1 MKVYSCV
8 ERIKD
13 YFNKTSTR
21 SLASTSASDAELLA
35 SLCSNVTFLRATNG
49 LVYFYC
55 FMKRPENIDVC
66 EYLLRRNG
74 FLPRRH
80 ISRYVGGNG
89 LALRIPKTSYIDN
102 VAKTG
107 FLQTIRTN
115 FAKCL
120 MRDNYQQV
128 ERIRAELNQKTK

>member
-21 SLASTSASDAELLA
+21 SLALTSAADADLLA

-49 LVYFYC
+49 LIYFYC
-55 FMKRPENIDVC
+55 FIARPENIDIC

-80 ISRYVGGNG
+80 MSRYVGGNG
-89 LALRIPKTSYIDN
+89 LALRIPETSYVGN
-102 VAKTG
+102 AAKLG
-107 FLQTIRTN
+107 FLKTVHTN

-120 MRDNYQQV
+120 MCDDYQQV
-128 ERIRAELNQKTK
+128 ERIRAELNQNTK

>member
-21 SLASTSASDAELLA
+21 SLSLTSASDADLLA
-35 SLCSNVTFLRATNG
+35 SLCSTVTFLRATNG
-49 LVYFYC
+49 LVYFYY
-55 FMKRPENIDVC
+55 FMTRSENIDVC

-80 ISRYVGGNG
+80 ISHYLGGNG
-89 LALRIPKTSYIDN
+89 LALRIPETSYVGN
-102 VAKTG
+102 AAKVE
-107 FLQTIRTN
+107 FLKTVHTN
-115 FAKCL
+115 FAKCSEC
-120 MRDNYQQV
+120 DNSQQV